1 MTEIIQKSNQQ
12 WIKEER
18 RKWHSYH
25 HGGLHM
31 TEQFKLFK
39 DAQESKIF
47 KTNVT
52 NINIKCLNNFLRRY
66 SVEITYTSLELS
78 ENFIMHTSKQVFPS
92 AKITLQITHSDWWH
106 WSNLVTHTACLEM
119 KHWTIVNWVEW
130 LWNPLESFVICFC
143 GPESAQPSK
152 EFLSFWLYWPIKTL
166 H

>member
-1 MTEIIQKSNQQ
+1 
-12 WIKEER
+12 
-18 RKWHSYH
+18 
-25 HGGLHM
+25 M

-92 AKITLQITHSDWWH
+92 TKITLQITHSDW
-106 WSNLVTHTACLEM
+106 
-119 KHWTIVNWVEW
+119 
-130 LWNPLESFVICFC
+130 
-143 GPESAQPSK
+143 
-152 EFLSFWLYWPIKTL
+152 
-166 H
+166 